1 MSIRVSQ
8 YGVDVYKITINDGGA
23 IELDTPG
30 GSVNINGNLNVYGNS
45 TSIISEDLTVNDN
58 TITLNNGETGPGVSL
73 GVAGI
78 QIDRGS
84 SNNDARAFWYETKS
98 FLNPDTGLD
107 QPGAFSFE
115 LGDGGLV
122 GIYTNSIQ
130 VNEDGNLF
138 LINQGLGVVSVTG
151 TTDYEKQIFS
161 YTGNNITFNIATP
174 DRLVAPT
181 DDDILP
187 NIKSVKDYVRSYHLY
202 NFQPKISTPAP
213 EGTTEVRVF
222 DVAAGDPDSKAEIA
236 INNNTIASF
245 EESITYLYNLKFENQ
260 TISST
265 DIATNLIVESASGII
280 TANSAITLNYNTE
293 PAQPTSGTTIYTGPE
308 RNGGTGVFFKNEFGT
323 NSELVSKDK
332 ALLYSILF

>member
-8 YGVDVYKITINDGGA
+8 YGVDLYKITINDGGI
-23 IELDTPG
+23 IEFDAPG
-30 GSVNINGNLNVYGNS
+30 GAVNINGDLNITGNS
-45 TSIISEDLTVNDN
+45 SSVSSENLIVSDNIIVLND
-58 TITLNNGETGPGVSL
+58 GEAGPGVSL
-73 GVAGI
+73 GTSGV
-78 QIDRGS
+78 QISRGTPET
-84 SNNDARAFWYETKS
+84 DARVFWYESKT

-115 LGDGGLV
+115 LGDGELV

-130 VNEDGNLF
+130 VADDGNLF
-138 LINQGLGVVSVTG
+138 LINQGTGVVSVTG
-151 TTDYEKQIFS
+151 TTDYEKQIFP
-161 YTGNNITFNIATP
+161 YTGNNISFNIATP
-174 DRLVAPT
+174 DRLAPPV

-202 NFQPKISTPAP
+202 NYQTKISSPTP
-213 EGTTEVRVF
+213 EGTTEVRVL

-236 INNNTIASF
+236 VNNSTVVSF
-245 EESITYLYNLKFENQ
+245 EESLGYIYNLKLENQ

-265 DIATNLIVESASGII
+265 DIATNLTFESASGII
-280 TANSAITLNYNTE
+280 SANSAITLNYSTE
-293 PAQPTSGTTIYTGPE
+293 PVQPTAGATLYTGPE
-308 RNGGTGVFFKNEFGT
+308 ADGGTGVYFKNEFGT